1 MAWGGLA
8 SRFTGL
14 LIGKIRV
21 LTGCE
26 QRAPKAPCLGGL
38 SIGQLKYGS
47 LLHQS
52 KRVRKARKSVWAR
65 QNPWSFVTYSLW
77 HPITFVIPYLLEA
90 SYLLHPTLK
99 GRGLQESVNSRR
111 CDHWDPSEAASCTR
125 IHVLMGPCPF
135 SFVLVDHS
143 PSLSGVVNWV
153 LTSPDLLI
161 FNSGFSCLFKIEY
174 INFL

>member
-52 KRVRKARKSVWAR
+52 KQVRKARKRVWAR
-65 QNPWSFVTYSLW
+65 QSPWSFVTYSPW
-77 HPITFVIPYLLEA
+77 HPITFVIPHLLEA

-111 CDHWDPSEAASCTR
+111 CNHWGPFRSCLLYSDP
-125 IHVLMGPCPF
+125 HVNGSLPILVCPGGPFPFPVWCGELGPCFPR
-135 SFVLVDHS
+135 S
-143 PSLSGVVNWV
+143 PY
-153 LTSPDLLI
+153 
-161 FNSGFSCLFKIEY
+161 F
-174 INFL
+174 